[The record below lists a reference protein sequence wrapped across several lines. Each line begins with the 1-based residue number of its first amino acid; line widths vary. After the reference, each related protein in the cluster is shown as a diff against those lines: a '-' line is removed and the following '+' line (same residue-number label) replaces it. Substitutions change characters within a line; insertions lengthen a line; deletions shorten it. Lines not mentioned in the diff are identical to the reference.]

1 MSISDLKNISAEE
14 LKSAAKEKI
23 AEAKGNLKGAAAD
36 LIEENKEQLK
46 DAAVDIAE
54 TEAQK
59 VIDDVAEEIGV
70 DSQLVPQVSGVI
82 NSARKEASGMST
94 DDLRNISAEELK
106 SAAKENIAE
115 AKGNLK
121 GAAADLIE
129 ENKE

>member
-1 MSISDLKNISAEE
+1 MMSGDRK
-14 LKSAAKEKI
+14 KI
-23 AEAKGNLKGAAAD
+23 A
-36 LIEENKEQLK
+36 NKMKERAK
-46 DAAVDIAE
+46 DAAVDIVE

-59 VIDDVAEEIGV
+59 VINNVAEEIGV
-70 DSQLVPQVSGVI
+70 DSRLVPQVSGAL
-82 NSARKEASGMST
+82 NSARKEASGMSIS
-94 DDLRNISAEELK
+94 DLKNISAEELK